1 MAQNFNIDKIKNY
14 LSHACVN
21 SKLDR
26 LNMTAGVYDMI
37 VRSDSKEE
45 CFAFFLANAD
55 SIDSDDAEQVKKKFT
70 QDDLNKL
77 KAEYGT
83 LADAIFEKLL
93 KDNLNENLFY
103 SKLWNALTNNPMLDS
118 DESIIF
124 SIYYILID
132 ARIPY
137 YKLSDGVSMP
147 NSRFATISNAIQP
160 DINKARFIMR
170 TNRFAQRTN
179 RASVLLELL
188 DSKDGEER
196 VVLMAHILTMSTINM
211 PDSLLDLL
219 RKMESSD

>member
-1 MAQNFNIDKIKNY
+1 MEQNLQIDKIRNY
-14 LSHACVN
+14 LSHACIN
-21 SKLDR
+21 DKLDR
-26 LNMTAGVYDMI
+26 FNMTAWIYDVI
-37 VRSDSKEE
+37 LQADSKEE

-55 SIDSDDAEQVKKKFT
+55 NIDSDDTVEVKKKYT
-70 QDDLNKL
+70 SDDLNRL

-93 KDNLNENLFY
+93 KDNLDENLFY
-103 SKLWNALTNNPMLDS
+103 SKLWNALSNNPMLDS

-147 NSRFATISNAIQP
+147 NSRFAAISTAIQP

-170 TNRFAQRTN
+170 TNRFSQRTS

-188 DSKDGEER
+188 DSKTGAER
-196 VVLMAHILTMSTINM
+196 IVLMAHILTLGNINM

-219 RKMESSD
+219 RKMDSSD

>member
-1 MAQNFNIDKIKNY
+1 MAQNSQIDKIKRY
-14 LSHACVN
+14 LSHVCVN

-26 LNMTAGVYDMI
+26 LNMTAWVYDMI
-37 VRSDSKEE
+37 VRSDAKEE
-45 CFAFFLANAD
+45 CFEFFLANAD

-70 QDDLNKL
+70 QEDLDKL
-77 KAEYGT
+77 KDEYGT

-93 KDNLNENLFY
+93 KENLAENHFY

-118 DESIIF
+118 NESIIF

-196 VVLMAHILTMSTINM
+196 VVLMAHILTLSTINM
-211 PDSLLDLL
+211 PDRLLDLL